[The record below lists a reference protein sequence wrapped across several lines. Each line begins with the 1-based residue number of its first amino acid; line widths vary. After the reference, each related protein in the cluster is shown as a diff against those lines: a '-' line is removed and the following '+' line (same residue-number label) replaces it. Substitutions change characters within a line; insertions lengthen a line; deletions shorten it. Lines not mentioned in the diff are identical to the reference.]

1 MRTFWYQ
8 IITEDCMQIDFDKI
22 YELVKNNL
30 ESDASYD
37 DIYWEFA
44 NNIEYYLRNELGY
57 HDFYEDD
64 NEFVSIEI
72 ADGFQKYLKDNFG
85 YLKENAEYDRDR

>member
-1 MRTFWYQ
+1 MKTFWYQ

-72 ADGFQKYLKDNFG
+72 ADGFQKYLKENFG